1 MESDTQKTTDGVREA
16 PTATETMEREA
27 LEGLRGIIT
36 VLSDAGLNDEEIE
49 ILFNAAQEDGG
60 ANA

>member
-1 MESDTQKTTDGVREA
+1 MVDTQKTTKGVREA
-16 PTATETMEREA
+16 PAASETIEREA
-27 LEGLRGIIT
+27 LEELKGIIT

-60 ANA
+60 LDA